1 MTSDF
6 LDGFH
11 GQYGIG
17 ETLLWSPRL
26 PSSCELEE
34 CSSMDKTPILIA
46 EDDRMFRVLLQSW
59 LEDRGYQVTV
69 AEDGQQAWQRLQSE
83 DAPKLVILDWMMP
96 GMTGPELCRQLR
108 GQSGAHYRYV
118 LLLTARSEKQDL
130 VAGLEAG
137 ADDYLSKPFD
147 ALELHARLNV
157 GRRIL
162 ELQQQLLS
170 AQEALRFEATHD
182 SLTGVW
188 NGGAILQ
195 ALEHEIER
203 ARRMQTTLGVVMLDL
218 DNFKKV
224 NDVYGHLA
232 GDEVLRAS
240 ARRIAEGVRI
250 YDLVGRYGGEEFL
263 VVAPGCVPPSLL
275 QQAERI
281 RASLAEPIDSSAGSI
296 RISASIGVVGADLVR
311 VPLLNARSLVHA
323 ADQAMYQA
331 KARGKNRIELG
342 TLDEVGVGG

>member
-1 MTSDF
+1 
-6 LDGFH
+6 
-11 GQYGIG
+11 
-17 ETLLWSPRL
+17 
-26 PSSCELEE
+26 
-34 CSSMDKTPILIA
+34 MDKTPILIA

-59 LEDRGYQVTV
+59 LQDRGYQVTV
-69 AEDGQQAWQRLQSE
+69 AEDGQQAWALLQAE
-83 DAPKLVILDWMMP
+83 HAPKLVILDWMMP
-96 GMTGPELCRQLR
+96 GMSGPEICRQLR
-108 GQSGAHYRYV
+108 SQAGAGYRYV
-118 LLLTARSEKQDL
+118 LLLTARSDKQDL

-162 ELQQQLLS
+162 GLQEELLN

-182 SLTGVW
+182 PLAGVW
-188 NGGAILQ
+188 NRGAILQ
-195 ALEHEIER
+195 ALEREMER
-203 ARRMQTTLGVVMLDL
+203 ARRMQTSLGLLMLDL

-240 ARRIAEGVRI
+240 ARRIADGVRS

-263 VVAPGCVPPSLL
+263 VIAPGCVPPALL

-281 RASLAEPIDSSAGSI
+281 RAGVAEPINTAAGLI
-296 RISASIGVVGADLVR
+296 TISASIGALGADFAQAACLDS
-311 VPLLNARSLVHA
+311 RSLVHA
-323 ADQAMYQA
+323 ADRAMYQA
-331 KARGKNRIELG
+331 KAKGKNCVQLG
-342 TLDEVGVGG
+342 ALEPAAVAP

>member
-1 MTSDF
+1 M
-6 LDGFH
+6 
-11 GQYGIG
+11 
-17 ETLLWSPRL
+17 E
-26 PSSCELEE
+26 
-34 CSSMDKTPILIA
+34 KTPILIA

-69 AEDGQQAWQRLQSE
+69 AEDGQQAWERLQSE
-83 DAPKLVILDWMMP
+83 EAPKLVILDWMMP
-96 GMTGPELCRQLR
+96 GMTGPEICRRLR
-108 GQSGAHYRYV
+108 SQTNARYRYV
-118 LLLTARSEKQDL
+118 LLLTARSDKQDL

-157 GRRIL
+157 GLRIL
-162 ELQQQLLS
+162 DLQEQLLS

-182 SLTGVW
+182 PLSGVW
-188 NGGAILQ
+188 NRGAILQ
-195 ALEHEIER
+195 ALEREIER
-203 ARRMQTTLGVVMLDL
+203 ARRMQTTLGAIMLDL

-224 NDVYGHLA
+224 NDVHGHLA

-240 ARRIAEGVRI
+240 AHRIAQGVRI

-263 VVAPGCVPPSLL
+263 VLAPGCVPPALL

-281 RASLAEPIDSSAGSI
+281 RASLAEPINSSAGQI
-296 RISASIGVVGADLVR
+296 IISASIGVVGADLAR
-311 VPLLNARSLVHA
+311 AATLNSRSLVHA

-331 KARGKNRIELG
+331 KAKGKNRVELG
-342 TLDEVGVGG
+342 ALEEAGVVA